1 MDWLPA
7 LYTWLV
13 VAVSGPVVA
22 FLAGYLVD
30 QRKAGFLG
38 VGAAAV
44 FALMTVTDDAL
55 KGDWWISLAAI
66 LGVGTASWHLTGRE
80 ARKRNVRFRPIAV
93 IS

>member
-7 LYTWLV
+7 LYIWLV

-30 QRKAGFLG
+30 ERKAGFLG

-44 FALMTVTDDAL
+44 FALMSVTDDAL
-55 KGDWWISLAAI
+55 KGDWWTALAAI
-66 LGVGTASWHLTGRE
+66 LGVGTAWWHLFGRD
-80 ARKRNVRFRPIAV
+80 ARRPT
-93 IS
+93 